1 MDLEADD
8 VVDWVELMDGIE
20 GEGDGN
26 DGWIQEINGDAAI
39 TDHTTPAMRKTTV
52 ITVIE
57 DKNTE

>member
-1 MDLEADD
+1 M
-8 VVDWVELMDGIE
+8 VDWVELMDGIE